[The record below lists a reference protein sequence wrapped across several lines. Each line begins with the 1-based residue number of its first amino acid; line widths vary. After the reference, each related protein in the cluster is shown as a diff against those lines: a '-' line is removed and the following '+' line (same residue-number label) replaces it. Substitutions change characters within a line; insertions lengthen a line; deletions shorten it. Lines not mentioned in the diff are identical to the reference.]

1 MVPGWR
7 WWQRSAKWEVAERRM
22 LRRIR
27 LTVRSFPVLTN
38 LRCYLNIPRFQYS
51 IPKLTHPSLLLSTP
65 STSRVTFSTAA
76 MSGFYSLKA
85 ETPEGKT
92 YDFADLK
99 GKVVL
104 IVNVASKWYVARLP
118 ILDPLH
124 WRCATSGFTPH
135 YKGRLRY
142 VVHLFNSY

>member
-1 MVPGWR
+1 
-7 WWQRSAKWEVAERRM
+7 
-22 LRRIR
+22 
-27 LTVRSFPVLTN
+27 
-38 LRCYLNIPRFQYS
+38 
-51 IPKLTHPSLLLSTP
+51 
-65 STSRVTFSTAA
+65 

-124 WRCATSGFTPH
+124 
-135 YKGRLRY
+135 
-142 VVHLFNSY
+142 